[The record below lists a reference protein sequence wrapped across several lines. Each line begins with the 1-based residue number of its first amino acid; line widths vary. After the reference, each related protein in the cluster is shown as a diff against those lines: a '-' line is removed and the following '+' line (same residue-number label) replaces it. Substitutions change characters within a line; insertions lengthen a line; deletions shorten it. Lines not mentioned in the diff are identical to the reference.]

1 MGKEVTSMNLSKVS
15 RHRRAGILFP
25 VSRVHRKLRS
35 MRAGHGRVAAT
46 ASVYATAVVEYITAE
61 VIELAGCVAKE
72 NKRKRVTPRHIYL
85 AMHGDEE
92 LDELVKNATIAGGGT
107 LPQIHRSLLPKESEG
122 DGRQAIRTQKKK
134 TVKER
139 VEAEAEEELVSDEA
153 TKVKKDKVTKV
164 KKDKVTKANL
174 EVE

>member
-1 MGKEVTSMNLSKVS
+1 MGKEVTPMNLIKVS

-61 VIELAGCVAKE
+61 VIQLAGCVAKD

-107 LPQIHRSLLPKESEG
+107 LPRIHRSLLPKESEG
-122 DGRQAIRTQKKK
+122 D
-134 TVKER
+134 ER
-139 VEAEAEEELVSDEA
+139 VEAEDGLVSDEA
-153 TKVKKDKVTKV
+153 TNVKKDKVTKV
-164 KKDKVTKANL
+164 KKDKVPKVNL
-174 EVE
+174 NVE